1 MITNKNPVVA
11 VFESHDQVEN
21 AIRQLQNDGFDLTEL
36 SIVGKDHFPEEHV
49 AGYFTAAGNRM
60 LDWGKLVACWGSF
73 WVPGVGRLFVAG
85 PFVLWITDALQQQA
99 AVGRASALDV
109 ALSSIGIPKNSVIQY
124 EAKVKNGKLLL
135 VLHGTD
141 DEVEHAKDL
150 LDQTQAK
157 TTTVYAEQVA
167 VGV

>member
-85 PFVLWITDALQQQA
+85 PFVLWITDALRA
-99 AVGRASALDV
+99 AGCGGKGQRPRCSPFEHRH
-109 ALSSIGIPKNSVIQY
+109 SEEQCHSIRGQGEERQTAPGSPR
-124 EAKVKNGKLLL
+124 NG
-135 VLHGTD
+135 
-141 DEVEHAKDL
+141 
-150 LDQTQAK
+150 
-157 TTTVYAEQVA
+157 
-167 VGV
+167 